1 LTSSSVLPII
11 VPLST
16 FRRYIGGMSL
26 SVEWDPA
33 KAEANLGKHGVS
45 FEEAATVL
53 GDLLSITLADP
64 DHSQT
69 EERFLLL
76 GRSATGRFLLLSI
89 AERADIVR
97 IISAR
102 SMTPRERRA
111 YEREIEG

>member
-1 LTSSSVLPII
+1 
-11 VPLST
+11 
-16 FRRYIGGMSL
+16 MSL

-33 KAEANLGKHGVS
+33 KAEANVRKHGVS

-53 GDLLSITLADP
+53 GDPLSLTLPDP

-76 GRSATGRFLLLSI
+76 GRSATGRFLLLAI
-89 AERADIVR
+89 AEREDFVR

-102 SMTPRERRA
+102 LMTPRERRA
-111 YEREIEG
+111 YEREIES